1 MSASVSMES
10 VYKCCFTFLGESYMK
25 RHKHCCHASGKDT
38 FILDGDDGGEIVLE
52 GLHQLGQY
60 VVENNMFHLHEYD
73 SRVIRYVTTMADN
86 GMIQAKR
93 LLAQSE
99 GEEEDDNEES
109 DNNND
114 ESSEN
119 EEKEEGEEEDEDED
133 EESSDEDEDEESSD
147 DSWLDGGENKINN
160 NRGKG
165 RVKRSTTGKGRVD
178 RSTTVLNPKR
188 SLMKGV
194 DEEEKAERI
203 TSRGSG
209 LSSGGDG
216 KVHGKH

>member
-1 MSASVSMES
+1 MV
-10 VYKCCFTFLGESYMK
+10 
-25 RHKHCCHASGKDT
+25 
-38 FILDGDDGGEIVLE
+38 
-52 GLHQLGQY
+52 
-60 VVENNMFHLHEYD
+60 
-73 SRVIRYVTTMADN
+73 VTTMADN

-93 LLAQSE
+93 LLDQSE

>member
-1 MSASVSMES
+1 MES

-93 LLAQSE
+93 LLDQSE

-119 EEKEEGEEEDEDED
+119 EEKEEEEEEDEDED

-147 DSWLDGGENKINN
+147 DSWLDGRENKTNN

-165 RVKRSTTGKGRVD
+165 RVKRSTTR
-178 RSTTVLNPKR
+178 LNPKP
-188 SLMKGV
+188 SLTKGV
-194 DEEEKAERI
+194 DEEGKAERF
-203 TSRGSG
+203 TSRGSRQ
-209 LSSGGDG
+209 SSGGMG
-216 KVHGKH
+216 KFMVSID